1 MTKLI
6 IGIRVITNLK
16 SSIRIYCLSHPTP
29 GGGLL
34 RELKDREQ
42 ELNRIVEKGGMKVED
57 IMVNKVVPPV
67 LRKSMVIQKLHII
80 QPTLCTDG
88 SARHANKTKIK

>member
-57 IMVNKVVPPV
+57 IRVNKNPFKTEKCTEKWCP
-67 LRKSMVIQKLHII
+67 
-80 QPTLCTDG
+80 LC
-88 SARHANKTKIK
+88 